1 MSLRRDWLR
10 NAFAVSP
17 HLEPPT
23 EDQRILLE
31 KVSREIVK
39 RGMTTPALAF
49 LEMSRPMNYLG
60 AQALHFFAPLLTS
73 VFDTQAYEQFSKFL
87 ERRDAI
93 DIWCEQIEEIANES
107 TAAPPEEPM
116 DTGFDPID
124 DGQST
129 E

>member
-23 EDQRILLE
+23 EDQRALLE

-49 LEMSRPMNYLG
+49 LEMSRPMNFLG
-60 AQALHFFAPLLTS
+60 AQALHFFAPLFTS
-73 VFDTQAYEQFSKFL
+73 VFDPRAYEQFSRFL

-93 DIWCEQIEEIANES
+93 DIWCEQIEQVANEP
-107 TAAPPEEPM
+107 TAAPPENLSDREAKSVE
-116 DTGFDPID
+116 GEQAS
-124 DGQST
+124 G
-129 E
+129 